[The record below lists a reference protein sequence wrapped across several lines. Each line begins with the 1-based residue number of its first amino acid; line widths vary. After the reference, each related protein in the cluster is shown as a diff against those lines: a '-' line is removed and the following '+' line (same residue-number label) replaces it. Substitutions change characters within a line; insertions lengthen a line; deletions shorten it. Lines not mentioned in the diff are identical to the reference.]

1 MLLRQTFRYLPAQVM
16 SPLIQM
22 ATILVWA
29 HLLPA
34 GDVGVLTLVVAI
46 QEISFGF
53 FYMWW
58 TQYTLRRFTAIR
70 SAGSGDAY
78 LRTETAISAFL
89 ILAQLVILFPVI
101 SLYFGDQI
109 DAYTQISVALMI
121 ISRSLTM
128 FLSERYRA
136 ESKVLPYTA
145 IQIFVPAF
153 AIVSGALLCL
163 VWKNSVFAMA
173 LAFTAAQFGG
183 VVISLITGK
192 LFRQPGWPDGQMLV
206 EALKFGVPIM
216 LASLLA
222 IVANNGPRFI
232 VDRYLGL
239 EAAGMFAIAYGLGLR
254 VASFASMMVTAG
266 AYPLVVAR
274 MEKEGLE
281 AAYLQLRQN
290 TVLLLLVLIPAGIGL
305 ITINRSVVEILL
317 PAHFAAI
324 AFLVLP
330 LSALTGIMRDVRNHT
345 TNQVFLLQA
354 KTAYATGLSAVDIT
368 LSLLFAVMGIMT
380 WGAAGAV
387 AGPLVATCVTLALSA
402 TITRVK
408 FAFKFPVFDLI
419 KITCAAALMSGVVS
433 IFPVT
438 SNPMHLGA
446 QILLGGLTYGA
457 VVVMAFWKDLSLRRR
472 SMSSGNLPTT
482 AE

>member
-29 HLLPA
+29 HLLPP

-70 SAGSGDAY
+70 SAGSGEAY

-89 ILAQLVILFPVI
+89 IVAQLVILFPVM

-109 DAYTQISVALMI
+109 DAYTQISVVLMI
-121 ISRSLTM
+121 ISS
-128 FLSERYRA
+128 
-136 ESKVLPYTA
+136 
-145 IQIFVPAF
+145 
-153 AIVSGALLCL
+153 
-163 VWKNSVFAMA
+163 
-173 LAFTAAQFGG
+173 
-183 VVISLITGK
+183 
-192 LFRQPGWPDGQMLV
+192 GWPDRRMLV

-368 LSLLFAVMGIMT
+368 LSLLFAVISIMT
-380 WGAAGAV
+380 WGADGAV
-387 AGPLVATCVTLALSA
+387 AGPLVATCVTLALSV

-472 SMSSGNLPTT
+472 SMSSGNLTT

>member
-1 MLLRQTFRYLPAQVM
+1 M

-29 HLLPA
+29 HLLPP

-70 SAGSGDAY
+70 SAGSGEAY

-89 ILAQLVILFPVI
+89 IVAQLVILFPVM

-109 DAYTQISVALMI
+109 DAYTQISVVLMI
-121 ISRSLTM
+121 ISS
-128 FLSERYRA
+128 
-136 ESKVLPYTA
+136 
-145 IQIFVPAF
+145 
-153 AIVSGALLCL
+153 
-163 VWKNSVFAMA
+163 
-173 LAFTAAQFGG
+173 
-183 VVISLITGK
+183 
-192 LFRQPGWPDGQMLV
+192 GWPDRRMLV

-368 LSLLFAVMGIMT
+368 LSLLFAVISIMT
-380 WGAAGAV
+380 WGADGAV
-387 AGPLVATCVTLALSA
+387 AGPLVATCVTLALSV

-472 SMSSGNLPTT
+472 SMSSGNLTT